1 MLGLV
6 HKQKGT
12 ICSYVLKLEGDS
24 NNEFY
29 VYVGW
34 TNDLEK
40 RMLEHTGIREGGAA
54 FCKLHKPIEL
64 LSVKI
69 HQSAE
74 EAILM
79 EVANW
84 NLWAAK
90 LNNPNRV
97 RGGRLNLVED
107 LPFLPR
113 GWPREKE

>member
-12 ICSYVLKLEGDS
+12 ICSYCLKLEGDEE
-24 NNEFY
+24 NEYY

-40 RMLEHTGIREGGAA
+40 RMLEHTGIREGGAS
-54 FCKLHKPIEL
+54 FCKLHKPIEIL
-64 LSVKI
+64 AVKI
-69 HQSAE
+69 HENEQ
-74 EAILM
+74 EAILC

-84 NLWAAK
+84 NLWAGR
-90 LNNPNRV
+90 LNDPDRV
-97 RGGRLNLVED
+97 RGGRLNMAEK

-113 GWPREKE
+113 GWPREK